1 MQTMARFLVLAAEL
15 AEVEGRRLRV
25 EGAFF
30 AWRLLRGVA
39 LAMVTAAL
47 LVFGAIL
54 VLGAVYI
61 RLEPETG
68 AAGAALAAAAFAFI
82 GAGLLAWTTRSLLG
96 ADAESS
102 HRRSSPGM
110 SSHGMSSPGMSS
122 HGSTSA

>member
-15 AEVEGRRLRV
+15 AEVEGRRLRI

-47 LVFGAIL
+47 LLVGAIL

-61 RLEPETG
+61 RLEPEVG
-68 AAGAALAAAAFAFI
+68 AAGAALATAAIAFI
-82 GAGLLAWTTRSLLG
+82 GAGLLAWTTRSLLASDSNARG
-96 ADAESS
+96 NT
-102 HRRSSPGM
+102 SPG
-110 SSHGMSSPGMSS
+110 
-122 HGSTSA
+122 